1 MTENIGA
8 DLGADWEA
16 FGMTTP
22 RSWPNNAA
30 EARDRA
36 AEYSVEALRE
46 LRPIIAGTRVTE
58 ADQMRRVGLAVSYL
72 AEITRMMEAVGAKT
86 SPLND
91 YWGSR

>member
-1 MTENIGA
+1 MADHIGSE
-8 DLGADWEA
+8 LGNEWEE
-16 FGMTTP
+16 FGMTAP
-22 RSWPNNAA
+22 RDWPNNAA

-46 LRPIIAGTRVTE
+46 LRPIIAGLRITE

-86 SPLND
+86 NPLND
-91 YWGSR
+91 YWTAR